1 MDNEKFQRH
10 IQHLQKVHDDLDKEI
25 QEQFKQYGN
34 DALVSTLKKKKLQYK
49 DEIENLKRLHALA

>member
-49 DEIENLKRLHALA
+49 DEIENLKRLHAHA